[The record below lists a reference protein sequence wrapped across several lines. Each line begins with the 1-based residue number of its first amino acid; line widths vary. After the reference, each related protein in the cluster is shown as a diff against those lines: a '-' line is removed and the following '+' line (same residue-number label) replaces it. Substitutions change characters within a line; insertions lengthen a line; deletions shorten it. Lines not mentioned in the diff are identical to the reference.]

1 MGLSSWRRRL
11 RARPLIQQL
20 EIRDV
25 VARALEFQEHLAAAR
40 KKSTAPEPGWYPWD
54 SFGTLTRLNEL
65 LTGRHRFLEPLIGDD
80 PVLDLGCGDG
90 DLAFLFEDLEI
101 TIYLRD
107 RERT

>member
-40 KKSTAPEPGWYPWD
+40 NESTAPEPGWYPWD

-65 LTGRHRFLEPLIGDD
+65 LTGRHRFLS
-80 PVLDLGCGDG
+80 
-90 DLAFLFEDLEI
+90 
-101 TIYLRD
+101 R
-107 RERT
+107 